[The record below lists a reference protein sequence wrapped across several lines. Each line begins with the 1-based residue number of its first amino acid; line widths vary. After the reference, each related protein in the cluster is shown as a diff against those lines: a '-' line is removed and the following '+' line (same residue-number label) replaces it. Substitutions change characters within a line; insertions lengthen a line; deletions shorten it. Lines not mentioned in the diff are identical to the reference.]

1 MVDAKHMPGHL
12 GAGEQQVL
20 SSPDVVESLAAI
32 DLATNS
38 CHRKCHGILNNHECS
53 RQLLNTIPTLNCADA
68 NS

>member
-1 MVDAKHMPGHL
+1 MVDARRMPGHL
-12 GAGEQQVL
+12 DAGDQQVL
-20 SSPDVVESLAAI
+20 YGPDVVEGPAAS

-53 RQLLNTIPTLNCADA
+53 RQLLNTIPALNCADA